1 MPAGPLPLGI
11 AAFAAVKLAGYTLA
25 GRTLNRANHVTQPRP
40 LVFGAAR
47 TVLGVIAGVSYAT
60 ILGKFGVNRSEVWY
74 YLNLFPVRQVEWFL
88 MLLLFYPRSER
99 RRYVDSTLGTLWS
112 YLLDVPAVALAWV
125 IPGGFWIC

>member
-11 AAFAAVKLAGYTLA
+11 AAFSAVKFVGYALA

-40 LVFGAAR
+40 FTFGAAR

-60 ILGKFGVNRSEVWY
+60 ILGKLGVQRSDVWY
-74 YLNLFPVRQVEWFL
+74 YVNLFPVRQLEWLL
-88 MLLLFYPRSER
+88 MLVLFYRRSER
-99 RRYVDSTLGTLWS
+99 RRYIDSTLGTVWS
-112 YLLDVPAVALAWV
+112 YVLDVPAVALAWV